1 MEIRRTVQV
10 KLDVPE
16 ERHEDL
22 KETFYQFK
30 KACQYVA
37 DVAWHADEYVV
48 TSKSQL
54 HELTYE
60 DVRAS
65 TDLPANHVQA
75 ARNLA
80 AEALK
85 GCVER
90 LKNGERTS
98 KPQFTSN
105 VVRYDA
111 RTVTYKDGSCTLST
125 VNCRVEAEYVLPDGD
140 DNPQTEY
147 LQDDWEKTS
156 ATLHYRDGRYYLH
169 IGVKKEIESEETENG
184 TSRSGSF
191 DGSQIEDLRTVLGVD
206 LNTRG
211 SLAVSSTGAYWSIE
225 YLNHWRREYEKRRKS
240 LQEHG
245 SRYAHENIQCVGEK
259 ESGRF
264 KNHLHRV
271 AKEIV
276 EEAVENGCSIIAMED
291 LERIRDDLNRWH
303 DWAYRRLYQYVE
315 YKAEERGVR
324 VTQENPEH
332 TSQRCSKCGFTH
344 PQNRSGSKFKCRKCG
359 YENHADYNAA
369 KNVGMKYLRRS
380 KKATGGGAPVGMRLN
395 NGTLKANGEYSPTAT
410 G

>member
-37 DVAWHADEYVV
+37 DVSWHADEYVV
-48 TSKSQL
+48 TSKTEL
-54 HELTYE
+54 HELTYD
-60 DVRAS
+60 DVRDS

-75 ARNLA
+75 ARNLT

-90 LKNGERTS
+90 MKNGENTS

-111 RTVTYKDGSCTLST
+111 RTISYKDGSCTLAT
-125 VNCRVEAEYVLPDGD
+125 VNGRIEAEYVLPDGD
-140 DNPQTEY
+140 GNPQTEY
-147 LQDDWEKTS
+147 LQDDWEKTG
-156 ATLHYRDGRYYLH
+156 ATLHYRNGEYYLH
-169 IGVKKEIESEETENG
+169 IGVKKEIEPEETENG
-184 TSRSGSF
+184 A
-191 DGSQIEDLRTVLGVD
+191 VLGVD

-211 SLAVSSTGAYWSIE
+211 SLAITSTGAYWNIE
-225 YLNHWRREYEKRRKS
+225 YLNHWRREYRKRRKS

-245 SRYAHENIQCVGEK
+245 SRYAHKIIQQVGEK
-259 ESGRF
+259 EAGRF
-264 KNHLHRV
+264 KNYLHRV

-276 EEAVENGCSIIAMED
+276 EESVENDCSIIAMED

-303 DWAYRRLYQYVE
+303 DWAYRRLYRYVE
-315 YKAEERGVR
+315 YKAEERGIR

-344 PQNRSGSKFKCRKCG
+344 PVNRSGSKFKCRKCG

-380 KKATGGGAPVGMRLN
+380 KKVTGGGASVGVRLN
-395 NGTLKANGEYSPTAT
+395 NGTLKANGEYSPTVT

>member
-1 MEIRRTVQV
+1 MEIHRTVQV

-16 ERHEDL
+16 ERHEDF

-37 DVAWHADEYVV
+37 DVGWHAEEYVV
-48 TSKSQL
+48 TSKSKL
-54 HELTYE
+54 HEITYE

-75 ARNLA
+75 ARNLT

-90 LKNGERTS
+90 LKNGEKTS

-111 RTVTYKDGSCTLST
+111 RTITYRNGSCTLAT
-125 VNCRVEAEYVLPDGD
+125 VNGRVEAEYILPDGG

-147 LQDDWEKTS
+147 LQDDWEKTG
-156 ATLHYRDGRYYLH
+156 ATLHYRNGEYYLH

-184 TSRSGSF
+184 A
-191 DGSQIEDLRTVLGVD
+191 VLGVD

-211 SLAVSSTGAYWSIE
+211 SLAVTSTGAYWSIE
-225 YLNHWRREYEKRRKS
+225 CLNHWRREYEKRRKS

-245 SRYAHENIQCVGEK
+245 SRYAHENVQRVGEK
-259 ESGRF
+259 ETGRF
-264 KNHLHRV
+264 KNYLHRV

-276 EEAVENGCSIIAMED
+276 EEAVENGCSVIAMED

-344 PQNRSGSKFKCRKCG
+344 PQNRSGSEFKCGKCG

-369 KNVGMKYLRRS
+369 KNVGRKYLCRS
-380 KKATGGGAPVGMRLN
+380 KKATGGGAPVGVRLN